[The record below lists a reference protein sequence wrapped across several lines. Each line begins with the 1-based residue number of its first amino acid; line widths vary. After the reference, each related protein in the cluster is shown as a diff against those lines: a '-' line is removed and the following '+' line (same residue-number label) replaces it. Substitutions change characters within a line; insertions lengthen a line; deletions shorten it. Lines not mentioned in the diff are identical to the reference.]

1 MRSCIHENGSD
12 LLFKN
17 FSGKQNKTEESE
29 FVSISFKIQK
39 IVAQNETLGVS
50 KRLHDFFS
58 SMTLGNQH
66 LFFFLF
72 LSAISRGDLIHPTNK
87 ITKAEKHSVLSSLI
101 FLALSLNNY
110 FHSASPYW

>member
-1 MRSCIHENGSD
+1 MRGCVHENGSD

-50 KRLHDFFS
+50 KRLCDFFS

-72 LSAISRGDLIHPTNK
+72 LSAISRGDLIHATNK